1 MLNLAELLLYYCEC
15 CNAHYSLEEFLS
27 HKEKDSPVID
37 SLTITTSLPLWD
49 CLQSDLDFNDPAK
62 MVIWSKFSKMKTE
75 IDLIQNKQIGN
86 INAFYKAALAQDIQT
101 NKMKLSWLLKNLH
114 HYGYLNRVEQPYGNK
129 PFFIYFLPGVDS
141 TILDKLSSF
150 DD

>member
-1 MLNLAELLLYYCEC
+1 MVNLAELLLYYCEC

-114 HYGYLNRVEQPYGNK
+114 NYGYLNRVEQPYGNK
-129 PFFIYFLPGVDS
+129 SFFIYFLSGVDS